1 MKKLALLIGVSEYD
15 YELNPLAGALKDVDA
30 MQRVLQHPD
39 MGDFSPDNIKVLKN
53 PQIPNMGMEIEKI
66 FSNCQKNDLVLLYF
80 SGHGIK
86 DDNGNLFLASS
97 QTCKHPNGQL
107 ITSSTVAASFVHNI
121 MDKSPSRRQVII
133 LDCCFSGAF
142 ARGMTVKNDGD
153 VDIKNQLGGE
163 GRAVLTS
170 STSTQYSF
178 EEQAC
183 NHSIYTRYLVEGI
196 ENGKADMDGDGVISV
211 DELHEYNRTRMQEVA
226 PLSKPEIYAFKEG
239 YKIQLAKACLTNQT
253 SFPLVKNRIS
263 FGELKLGRTLQPE
276 NTDDSLFEV
285 DYLPNFLE
293 PFESFIQ
300 NLIARFTD
308 RFLVDTSKNN
318 FSIDSELEIHILE
331 IIREASEADFVFIL
345 GNDSQDNCF
354 VKAQS
359 NLTENIDKNAYINIL
374 NTIIFPIISHKSV
387 FNPSHHGT
395 YKIHEYAS
403 SSANAFVMI
412 PLKMPPEAEIMVICG
427 LPRNSQLLRDV
438 YGRILSSFYQSSQE
452 LLEPALIEAAIIDAL
467 KQDFQF
473 VSESLYE
480 RRFQLF
486 CQRLQK
492 MVVYFE
498 PVICID
504 ANEFFISGWEALARD
519 TQSLTAPVDLFQ
531 AAELWGSRFKV
542 ELDQYFLK
550 VAAKSYKQARK
561 LKQRRL
567 SDVVPLSVN
576 VYPESLVRTAYFE
589 TLREILQA
597 DIISPRNLIL
607 EISEKSEL
615 PQFHNGIRLDNPL
628 VFFKNKLLEYVHKF
642 NIRFAIDD
650 FGVGYASVS
659 RLAGLNPC
667 HVKIDR
673 EILHHQSNDLIIR
686 FVHQIVKDKN
696 LYPPNVIVEG
706 VDEHTPINLYQ
717 LKKIGVIYVQGHIV
731 GKPEPEVYRLS
742 QEKYIELKKMIS
754 GE

>member
-1 MKKLALLIGVSEYD
+1 
-15 YELNPLAGALKDVDA
+15 
-30 MQRVLQHPD
+30 
-39 MGDFSPDNIKVLKN
+39 
-53 PQIPNMGMEIEKI
+53 
-66 FSNCQKNDLVLLYF
+66 
-80 SGHGIK
+80 
-86 DDNGNLFLASS
+86 
-97 QTCKHPNGQL
+97 
-107 ITSSTVAASFVHNI
+107 
-121 MDKSPSRRQVII
+121 MDKSPSERQVII

-178 EEQAC
+178 EEQAS

-196 ENGKADMDGDGVISV
+196 ENGKADLDGDGVISV
-211 DELHEYNRTRMQEVA
+211 DELHEYTRTRMQEVA
-226 PLSKPEIYAFKEG
+226 PKSKPEIYAFKEG
-239 YKIQLAKACLTNQT
+239 YKIQLAKVCLTQQLIPIAKNQ
-253 SFPLVKNRIS
+253 IG
-263 FGELKLGRTLQPE
+263 FGELKLGRMLQEESPE
-276 NTDDSLFEV
+276 NELQV

-293 PFESFIQ
+293 PFDFFIKILITRLTENFFINDRAN
-300 NLIARFTD
+300 NL
-308 RFLVDTSKNN
+308 
-318 FSIDSELEIHILE
+318 SIDSEFEIQILE
-331 IIREASEADFVFIL
+331 IIRESSEADFVFIL
-345 GNDSQDNCF
+345 ENDNQDNCF
-354 VKAQS
+354 VKSHSSLA
-359 NLTENIDKNAYINIL
+359 ENIELNAYINIL
-374 NTIIFPIISHKSV
+374 NTVIFPIISNKSV

-403 SSANAFVMI
+403 CSANAFVMI
-412 PLKMPPEAEIMVICG
+412 PLKMPPNAEIMVICG
-427 LPRNSQLLRDV
+427 LPLNSHLLGNA
-438 YGRILSSFYQSSQE
+438 YGIILSSFYQNSKRFLQPT
-452 LLEPALIEAAIIDAL
+452 LVEAAIIDAL
-467 KQDFQF
+467 KKDFQF

-486 CQRLQK
+486 CERLQK

-504 ANEFFISGWEALARD
+504 GNEFFISGWEALARD
-519 TQSLTAPVDLFQ
+519 TESLTAPVDLFE
-531 AAELWGSRFKV
+531 AAELWGSRFQI

-550 VAAKSYKQARK
+550 VAAKSYKEARK
-561 LKQRRL
+561 SKQRRL

-589 TLREILQA
+589 TVREILQE

-615 PQFHNGIRLDNPL
+615 PQFENGIKLDNPL
-628 VFFKNKLLEYVHKF
+628 AFFKNKLLEYVRQF

-673 EILHHQSNDLIIR
+673 EILHHQSSDLIIR

-754 GE
+754 GEVF

>member
-15 YELNPLAGALKDVDA
+15 YELNPLPGSLKDVDA

-39 MGDFSPDNIKVLKN
+39 MGDFSANNIKVLKN

-66 FSNCQKNDLVLLYF
+66 FSNCQKYDLVLLYF

-86 DDNGNLFLASS
+86 DDNGNLYLASS

-107 ITSSTVAASFVHNI
+107 ITSSTVAASFVHEI

-142 ARGMTVKNDGD
+142 ARGMRVKNDGHI
-153 VDIKNQLGGE
+153 DIKNQLGGE

-178 EEQAC
+178 EEQAS
-183 NHSIYTRYLVEGI
+183 NHSIYTRFLVEGI
-196 ENGKADMDGDGVISV
+196 ENGKADMDGDGLISIN
-211 DELHEYNRTRMQEVA
+211 ELHEYTCRRMQEVA
-226 PLSKPEIYAFKEG
+226 PKSKPEIYAFKEG
-239 YKIQLAKACLTNQT
+239 YRIHLSKARVIKSP
-253 SFPLVKNRIS
+253 SFLPVKNKIN
-263 FGELKLGRTLQPE
+263 FGLLKLGWVGE
-276 NTDDSLFEV
+276 NTETSQLQV
-285 DYLPNFLE
+285 NYLPSFLE
-293 PFESFIQ
+293 PFESLIE
-300 NLIARFTD
+300 NLI
-308 RFLVDTSKNN
+308 SKLSQTNLP
-318 FSIDSELEIHILE
+318 DSFELETHILD
-331 IIREASEADFVFIL
+331 IIREVSEADFVFIL
-345 GNDSQDNCF
+345 TNDNLDNCF
-354 VKAQS
+354 VKSQS
-359 NLTENIDKNAYINIL
+359 NLSPNIDKHAYRNTL
-374 NTIIFPIISHKSV
+374 NTKIFPLISLESV
-387 FNPSHHGT
+387 FNPSHYGT
-395 YKIHEYAS
+395 YKIHEHENVS
-403 SSANAFVMI
+403 THAFVMI
-412 PLKMPPEAEIMVICG
+412 PLKMPPKAELMVICG
-427 LPRNSQLLRDV
+427 LPQNSFLLKNI
-438 YGRILSSFYQSSQE
+438 YGRILSSFYYNSQK
-452 LLEPALIEAAIIDAL
+452 LLQPALIEAAIIDDL
-467 KQDFQF
+467 KKDFGF
-473 VSESLYE
+473 VSEYLYE

-486 CQRLQK
+486 CERLQT

-519 TQSLTAPVDLFQ
+519 TKTLTAPVDLFQ

-542 ELDQYFLK
+542 ELDQYFLR
-550 VAAKSYKQARK
+550 VAAKSYKEARK
-561 LKQRRL
+561 SKQRRL

-576 VYPESLVRTAYFE
+576 VYPESLIKTAYFE
-589 TLREILQA
+589 TVREVLEE

-615 PQFHNGIRLDNPL
+615 PQSEHGVNLDNPL
-628 VFFKNKLLEYVHKF
+628 IFFKTKLLEYVHEF

-673 EILHHQSNDLIIR
+673 EILYHQSNELIID
-686 FVHQIVKDKN
+686 FVHQIVKDNN

-706 VDEHTPINLYQ
+706 VDETTPIDLYNLKQ
-717 LKKIGVIYVQGHIV
+717 LGVTYVQGHIV
-731 GKPEPEVYRLS
+731 GKPQPEVYRLS
-742 QEKYIELKKMIS
+742 QEKTEELKKMIL